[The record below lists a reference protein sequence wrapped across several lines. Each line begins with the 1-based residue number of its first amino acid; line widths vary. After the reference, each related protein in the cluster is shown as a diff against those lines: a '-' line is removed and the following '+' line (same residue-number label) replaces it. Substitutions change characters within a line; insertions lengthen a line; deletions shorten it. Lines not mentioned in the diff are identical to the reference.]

1 MSNLSERLVEI
12 RSKLGLTQGQV
23 AELSGI
29 SQAQISRYEMGADI
43 TSENLMRLTKAFGV
57 SADFLLGT
65 SDKFSDELAPKERF
79 ALLAWR
85 RGDRIE
91 AIKRIVEDE

>member
-1 MSNLSERLVEI
+1 MTNLSERLI
-12 RSKLGLTQGQV
+12 KLRNSMGLTQAQV

-29 SQAQISRYEMGADI
+29 SQAQISRYEVGADI
-43 TSENLMRLTKAFGV
+43 TSENLIRLSSALGV

-65 SDKFSDELAPKERF
+65 SDKFTDDLAPKERF